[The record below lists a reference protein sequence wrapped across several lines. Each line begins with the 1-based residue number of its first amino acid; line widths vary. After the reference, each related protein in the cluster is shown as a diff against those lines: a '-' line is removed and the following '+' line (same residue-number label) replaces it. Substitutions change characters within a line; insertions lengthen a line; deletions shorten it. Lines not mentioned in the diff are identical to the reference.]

1 MFDQLREDI
10 ACIHERD
17 PAARSRIEILTCY
30 PGLHAI
36 LVHRLAHGLWRRG
49 WYWAGRFVSHLG
61 RLLTGIEIH
70 PGARIGRRVFIDHGF
85 GVVIGE
91 TAEIG
96 DDCTIYQGVTL
107 GGTRLYKGEKRHPTL
122 EEGVVVGAGAQILG
136 GFTVGAHARIGSNA
150 VVIKPVPAGATAVG
164 NPARV
169 ILPEDHTAPAPAAG
183 DAQGTAATRDA
194 GDGAGARQP
203 DATPA
208 TVARRATPSPCE
220 EGAPPSQSEW
230 AARPL
235 QELLQRGRQESAS
248 ADGTASQEDFAP
260 YGVSRADD
268 DPLVKV
274 LHELINHTAQQDARI
289 QRLCSALEDLG
300 QRIENGQHPLDAERL
315 NRMVE

>member
-1 MFDQLREDI
+1 MFEQLREEI

-36 LVHRLAHGLWRRG
+36 LIHRMAHGLWRRG

-70 PGARIGRRVFIDHGF
+70 PGAIIGRRVFIDHGF

-164 NPARV
+164 NPARI
-169 ILPEDHTAPAPAAG
+169 ILPQDHAGDEPAPA
-183 DAQGTAATRDA
+183 DATGN
-194 GDGAGARQP
+194 GAPTP
-203 DATPA
+203 DAAPTQGGAAPA
-208 TVARRATPSPCE
+208 SDAPAGRDLPC
-220 EGAPPSQSEW
+220 QSEW
-230 AARPL
+230 AAKPL
-235 QELLQRGRQESAS
+235 QDLLQRGRQSE
-248 ADGTASQEDFAP
+248 DGQAAERPEDFAP
-260 YGVSRADD
+260 YGVGRSDD

-274 LHELINHTAQQDARI
+274 LHELINHTAQQDQRI
-289 QRLCSALEDLG
+289 HRLCQAMEDLG
-300 QRIENGQHPLDAERL
+300 QRIENGQRPLDAERL
-315 NRMVE
+315 NRMVD